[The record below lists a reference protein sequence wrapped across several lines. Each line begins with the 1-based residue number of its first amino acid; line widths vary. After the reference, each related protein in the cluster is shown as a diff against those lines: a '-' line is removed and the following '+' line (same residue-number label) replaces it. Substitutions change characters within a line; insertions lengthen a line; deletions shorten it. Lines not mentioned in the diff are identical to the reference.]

1 MRAVHANRCF
11 NTDKGLAMN
20 ENFDAIVIGTGQ
32 AGPSLA
38 VRLAQSGKKTAIIE
52 RKLYGGTCVN
62 VGCTP
67 TKTLVASARAAHMA
81 RHAADYGVLVEGIP
95 RVDMARVKARMD
107 AVVLQSSDGVRE
119 WLHATP
125 GLTVIDG
132 HARFIDHHAIAVNGT
147 TLEAPQIFINVG
159 GRAAVPDIPGLAETS
174 YLTSST
180 ILELNELPKHLL
192 IIGGSYIGLEF
203 AQIYRRFGSM
213 VTVLE
218 VGPRL
223 ISREDEDVS
232 LAVQQILEGE
242 GIRFH
247 FSAGKMRV
255 NQTGTSFALRAECD
269 GKPVE
274 ISGSHILIGA
284 GRVPNTDDL
293 GLEHTG
299 IATDKRGYITVDD
312 RLATN
317 VAGVYALGDV
327 NGRGAFTH
335 TAYNDYE
342 ILAANLLDNDP
353 RKLSDRI
360 PVYALYTDPPLA
372 RIGMSESEARAS
384 SKRILKGRMMMSRV
398 ARARERSETQGFM
411 QVLVDAGTKEILGAT
426 LLGIE
431 ADEVIHLLL
440 DVMYTGAPYTVI
452 QRAMHIHP
460 TVSELIPTLLG
471 DLRPL
476 DDGR

>member
-1 MRAVHANRCF
+1 
-11 NTDKGLAMN
+11 MN
-20 ENFDAIVIGTGQ
+20 EQFDAIVIGTGQ

-52 RKLYGGTCVN
+52 RNLYGGTCVN

-81 RHAADYGVLVEGIP
+81 RHAEAYGVMIDGTP

-107 AVVLQSSDGVRE
+107 AVVRQSSDGVRK
-119 WLHATP
+119 WLHTTP
-125 GLTVIDG
+125 GLTVIEG
-132 HARFIDHHAIAVNGT
+132 HARFVSNHAVTVNSA
-147 TLEAPQIFINVG
+147 TLEAPQIFINAG
-159 GRAAVPDIPGLAETS
+159 GRAAIPDIPGLTQAG

-180 ILELNELPKHLL
+180 ILELDHLPEHLL

-203 AQIYRRFGSM
+203 AQMYRRFGSA
-213 VTVLE
+213 VTVFE
-218 VGPRL
+218 AGPHL
-223 ISREDEDVS
+223 IGREEAEVS

-247 FSAGKMRV
+247 FNASKMRISGAGNV
-255 NQTGTSFALRAECD
+255 RTLHAECD
-269 GKPVE
+269 SSPVDS
-274 ISGSHILIGA
+274 SGSHVLIGA
-284 GRVPNTDDL
+284 GRMPNTDDL
-293 GLEHTG
+293 GLEQTD
-299 IATDKRGYITVDD
+299 IVTDKRGYIVVDD

-317 VAGVYALGDV
+317 VPGIFALGDV

-342 ILAANLLDNDP
+342 ILAANLLDDDP
-353 RKLSDRI
+353 RRLSDRI

-372 RIGMSESEARAS
+372 RIGMDEKEARAS
-384 SKRILKGRMMMSRV
+384 GKRILKGKMMMSRV
-398 ARARERSETQGFM
+398 ARARERGETDGFM
-411 QVLVDAGTKEILGAT
+411 QVLVDADTKKILGAT

-440 DVMYTGAPYTVI
+440 DVMYAGAPYTVI

-460 TVSELIPTLLG
+460 TVAELIPTLLG
-471 DLRPL
+471 DLKPL
-476 DDGR
+476 EA

>member
-1 MRAVHANRCF
+1 
-11 NTDKGLAMN
+11 MN

-67 TKTLVASARAAHMA
+67 TKTLVASARAAYMA

-107 AVVLQSSDGVRE
+107 AVVRQSSDGVRK
-119 WLHATP
+119 WLHTTP
-125 GLTVIDG
+125 GLTVIEG
-132 HARFIDHHAIAVNGT
+132 HARFIDNHAIAVNGT

-159 GRAAVPDIPGLAETS
+159 GRAAVPDIPGLAQTS

-180 ILELNELPKHLL
+180 ILELDELPKHLL

-223 ISREDEDVS
+223 ISREDEEVS

-247 FSAGKMRV
+247 FNAGKMRV
-255 NQTGTSFALRAECD
+255 NQNGTSIALQAESD

-274 ISGSHILIGA
+274 TSGSHILIGA
-284 GRVPNTDDL
+284 GRVPNTGDL
-293 GLEHTG
+293 GLENTG
-299 IATDKRGYITVDD
+299 VATDKRGYITVDD

-317 VAGVYALGDV
+317 VAGIYALGDV

-372 RIGMSESEARAS
+372 RIGMGESEARAS

-411 QVLVDAGTKEILGAT
+411 QVLVDADTKKILGAT

-476 DDGR
+476 DEGR